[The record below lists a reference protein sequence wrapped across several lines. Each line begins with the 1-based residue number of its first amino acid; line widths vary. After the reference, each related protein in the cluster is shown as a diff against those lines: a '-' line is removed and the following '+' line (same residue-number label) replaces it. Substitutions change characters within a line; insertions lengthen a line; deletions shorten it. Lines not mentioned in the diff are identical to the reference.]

1 MDQAKLG
8 SEVWARIQSQG
19 AAGPLPVIVKFRAP
33 VPGRGVIRE
42 LRLANEETF
51 SIDHH
56 YAVIHAV
63 AGHATHAQISA
74 ITDDPNV
81 ESVWYDSPVH
91 IMLDVSVPLIGAPQQ
106 WQNGITGKGV
116 TICIVDT
123 GIDLVH
129 PDFAG
134 RIADTHDFT
143 SEGVT
148 DLHGHGTHC
157 AGIAAGAG
165 AASNGKYKGVAP
177 EATLIVA
184 KVLASNGSGSTSD
197 VMAGVEWAV
206 QHAAHVISLSLGSDG
221 ACDGSDALSQTCDAA
236 MQKGHVVCVAAG
248 NAGPGAG
255 TVGSPGCA
263 HDAIT
268 IGATDDSDVIAPFS
282 SRGPTADGR
291 TKPDVCFPGTRITSA
306 RAKGTSMG
314 HVVDDFYTSAS
325 GTSMATPHASGTCA
339 LLRQAHPAATPA
351 QIKTALM
358 HSAKNIGQDANT
370 MGAGRADVP
379 AANALLGST
388 TPPVP
393 PTPVP
398 PTPVPPTPVPPTPV
412 PPTPVPPTP
421 VPPTPVPP
429 TPVPPTPVPP
439 TPVPPSPVPV
449 PPSSGLKG
457 CLPTSIVALLHVL
470 LRL

>member
-1 MDQAKLG
+1 M
-8 SEVWARIQSQG
+8 
-19 AAGPLPVIVKFRAP
+19 
-33 VPGRGVIRE
+33 
-42 LRLANEETF
+42 
-51 SIDHH
+51 
-56 YAVIHAV
+56 
-63 AGHATHAQISA
+63 
-74 ITDDPNV
+74 
-81 ESVWYDSPVH
+81 WYDSPVH
-91 IMLDVSVPLIGAPQQ
+91 IMLDVSVPLIGAPQL
-106 WQNGITGKGV
+106 WQNGFTGKGV

-123 GIDLVH
+123 GIDLDH

-143 SEGVT
+143 TEGVR

-165 AASNGKYKGVAP
+165 TASNGKYRGVAP
-177 EATLIVA
+177 EATILVA
-184 KVLASNGSGSTSD
+184 KVLASNGSGATSD

-206 QHAAHVISLSLGSDG
+206 QHGAHVISLSLGSDG

-236 MQKGHVVCVAAG
+236 MQQGHVVCVAAG

-268 IGATDDSDVIAPFS
+268 IGATDATDAIASFS

-291 TKPDVCFPGTRITSA
+291 TKPDICFPGVRITSA

-314 HVVDDFYTSAS
+314 HVVDDNYTSAS

-358 HSAKNIGQDANT
+358 HSAKNIGLDANT
-370 MGAGRADVP
+370 MGP
-379 AANALLGST
+379 AWPIYQRRTTCLVQHHHRHHRRRHHRRRRRHHRPPPPPPRHHHRHATAAAT
-388 TPPVP
+388 TPHRRRRVTGMPAKCNI
-393 PTPVP
+393 PTAAMLAAVGRVIICMI
-398 PTPVPPTPVPPTPV
+398 T
-412 PPTPVPPTP
+412 
-421 VPPTPVPP
+421 
-429 TPVPPTPVPP
+429 
-439 TPVPPSPVPV
+439 
-449 PPSSGLKG
+449 GQ
-457 CLPTSIVALLHVL
+457 
-470 LRL
+470 